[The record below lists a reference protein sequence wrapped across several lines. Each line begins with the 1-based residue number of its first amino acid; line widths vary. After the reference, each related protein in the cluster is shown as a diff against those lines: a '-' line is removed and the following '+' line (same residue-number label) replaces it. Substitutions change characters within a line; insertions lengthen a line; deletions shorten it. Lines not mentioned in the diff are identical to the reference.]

1 MQLKEL
7 VNALVLNCAILGLI
21 ASFLSRLQ
29 PVQDMILQEKRN
41 IKGDLLLSLIFGGI
55 IILSTVMGIDTGVY
69 SLNTRTIGTMAAGL
83 LGGPLVGFFSS
94 IIGALYVLFFST
106 SKVFAR
112 SAAFSTLLV
121 GCLGPGFYPYFQRG
135 KWNYKDLFLLAC
147 FAELCEMASI
157 LRMTVTLHVAIE
169 TILDITL
176 PMILLN
182 ETGLL
187 LFIANFN
194 TVFIRQDLESSRQLQ
209 KVSAMAERCIPLL
222 RDGLGKE
229 ENMQKMASVILEET
243 DWVGVM
249 VTNQKAVLG
258 WQGKEVEQAFAEHV
272 EIPKIGKKAMREKQI
287 VILEHVPAGNEWYEL
302 TKDYSVMAAPFL
314 FKNEPVGCMII
325 WMKKQ
330 WVFRQSEV
338 ELLQHL
344 MTLVSSQLA
353 LQELEQQEIMLQKAE
368 FKALQFQVN
377 PHFLFN
383 ALNTI
388 SCVCREDPDQA
399 RELLL
404 VLANYFRYNL
414 NYEAYMVSMEEELN
428 HVKDYLEIEKA
439 RFEEKLQISYDI
451 PEHMNMEIPTL
462 ILQPIVENA
471 VRYGIDCKGRRIVH
485 IEIKEKDEGYV
496 VRISD
501 KGKGFPPEVLENLE
515 QNKSMGNSIGL
526 SNVDK
531 RLKSIYGENNG
542 LRIESSENGSTVEL
556 RFFKG

>member
-1 MQLKEL
+1 
-7 VNALVLNCAILGLI
+7 
-21 ASFLSRLQ
+21 
-29 PVQDMILQEKRN
+29 
-41 IKGDLLLSLIFGGI
+41 
-55 IILSTVMGIDTGVY
+55 
-69 SLNTRTIGTMAAGL
+69 
-83 LGGPLVGFFSS
+83 
-94 IIGALYVLFFST
+94 
-106 SKVFAR
+106 
-112 SAAFSTLLV
+112 
-121 GCLGPGFYPYFQRG
+121 
-135 KWNYKDLFLLAC
+135 
-147 FAELCEMASI
+147 
-157 LRMTVTLHVAIE
+157 MTVTLHVAIE

-182 ETGLL
+182 ATGLL